1 MSDTGAGNLSKDN
14 YSFQKVVAVLGIT
27 LMTIKFI
34 AWYVTSSVS
43 ILTDALES
51 IVNVVA
57 AFVGLYALYLSSK
70 PRDLDHPYGHGKVEL
85 ISSSVEGV
93 MILVAG
99 LMIITQAIS
108 RLIDPEPVG
117 SLDVGLILVAIAAV
131 ANYSVGRI
139 AIAKGKKNRSM
150 ALVASGKHLCSD
162 TYSSVGIIVGLCLMI
177 AFDAMGFDFWWLD
190 PVIAMLFGL
199 IILVTGMKVVRDSVD
214 GVMDRMDEQTV
225 SDVIDIIN
233 GRRHEHWV
241 DVHNLRVI
249 KYGPTIHI
257 ELHMIFPRNMT
268 VEEQYGEISELKAEV
283 TKAYGDYVDLIVM
296 GEPCRD
302 RHCEHCCASGCSDR
316 DKEFNGMIEWD
327 MDTVT
332 DLTSDHSQSHIVN
345 GNNKNN

>member
-1 MSDTGAGNLSKDN
+1 MSDVCAGDLSKDN
-14 YSFQKVVAVLGIT
+14 YSFQKVVAVLGVT

-108 RLIDPEPVG
+108 RLIYPEPVG
-117 SLDVGLILVAIAAV
+117 SLDLGLILVAITAI

-139 AIAKGKKNRSM
+139 AISKGRRNRSM

-190 PVIAMLFGL
+190 PAIAMLFGA
-199 IILVTGMKVVRDSVD
+199 IILVTGVKVVKDSFD

-225 SDVIDIIN
+225 NESVRAIREADCLLVVGTSLTVYPAAGFVRYFRGKHFVLIN
-233 GRRHEHWV
+233 RDETPMDDLAELV
-241 DVHNLRVI
+241 LRENAGKI
-249 KYGPTIHI
+249 FA
-257 ELHMIFPRNMT
+257 ELR
-268 VEEQYGEISELKAEV
+268 L
-283 TKAYGDYVDLIVM
+283 
-296 GEPCRD
+296 
-302 RHCEHCCASGCSDR
+302 
-316 DKEFNGMIEWD
+316 
-327 MDTVT
+327 
-332 DLTSDHSQSHIVN
+332 
-345 GNNKNN
+345 

>member
-1 MSDTGAGNLSKDN
+1 MSDVCAGDLSKDN
-14 YSFQKVVAVLGIT
+14 YSFQKVVAVLGVT

-108 RLIDPEPVG
+108 RLIYPEPVG
-117 SLDVGLILVAIAAV
+117 SLDLGLILVAITAI

-139 AIAKGKKNRSM
+139 AISKGRRNRSM

-190 PVIAMLFGL
+190 PAIAMLFGA
-199 IILVTGMKVVRDSVD
+199 IILVTGVKVVKDSFD

-225 SDVIDIIN
+225 NDVIGIIN
-233 GRRHEHWV
+233 NKRHDHWV

-257 ELHMIFPRNMT
+257 ELHMIFPRHMT
-268 VEEQYGEISELKAEV
+268 VEEQYVEITELKTQV
-283 TKAYGDYVDLIVM
+283 TKTYGDYVDLIVM
-296 GEPCRD
+296 GEPCKD
-302 RHCEHCCASGCSDR
+302 HHCEHCCAGVCSDR
-316 DKEFNGMIEWD
+316 KMDFNGVIEWD
-327 MDTVT
+327 IDTVP
-332 DLTSDHSQSHIVN
+332 DVTSDHSESHFSN
-345 GNNKNN
+345 GKNKNN